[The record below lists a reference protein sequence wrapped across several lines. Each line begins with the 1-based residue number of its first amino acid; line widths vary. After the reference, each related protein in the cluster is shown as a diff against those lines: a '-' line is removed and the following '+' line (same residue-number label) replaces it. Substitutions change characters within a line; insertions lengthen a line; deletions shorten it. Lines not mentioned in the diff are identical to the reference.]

1 MRCTIL
7 MLLGVLLLS
16 CGDQDQNAST
26 DEKSSP
32 ENVITD
38 GVITAEEFK
47 KGLTDL
53 AEVQLI
59 DVRTPEEFEEGHLS
73 GARNLNYF
81 DDNFDEQIVQL
92 DQNKPIYL
100 YCKSGGRSG
109 KTYKK
114 LKDLGFFEVYDRK
127 GGYSEWPDK

>member
-7 MLLGVLLLS
+7 MLLSVLFLS
-16 CGDQDQNAST
+16 CGDKNTTT
-26 DEKSSP
+26 DEKPIP
-32 ENVITD
+32 ENAITD

-73 GARNLNYF
+73 GAQNLNYF
-81 DDNFDEQIVQL
+81 DDNFDEQIAQL

-109 KTYKK
+109 KAYKK
-114 LKDLGFFEVYDRK
+114 LKDLGFSEVYDLK